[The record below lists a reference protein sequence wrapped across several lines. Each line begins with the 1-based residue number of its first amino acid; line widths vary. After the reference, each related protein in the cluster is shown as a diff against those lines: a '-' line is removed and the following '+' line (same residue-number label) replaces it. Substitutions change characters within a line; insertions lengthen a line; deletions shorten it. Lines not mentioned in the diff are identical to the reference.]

1 MQREKNV
8 MLDTIRNIISFIATF
23 LIISSVSILFL
34 KYIVSLFVH
43 KYDYKYTGYKIILI
57 GVIFNSILLVLYYS
71 KYFFL
76 LNV

>member
-57 GVIFNSILLVLYYS
+57 GVIIALALMPFYY
-71 KYFFL
+71 FPC
-76 LNV
+76 

>member
-1 MQREKNV
+1 

-57 GVIFNSILLVLYYS
+57 GVIIALALMPFYY
-71 KYFFL
+71 FPC
-76 LNV
+76 

>member
-1 MQREKNV
+1 LQREKNV

-57 GVIFNSILLVLYYS
+57 GVIIALALMPFYY
-71 KYFFL
+71 FPC
-76 LNV
+76 